1 MPAKNVV
8 KTYINNGIY
17 HIYNRGVEK
26 RKIFQD
32 KQDYNIF
39 LNYIKEYLS
48 PPPDISQLKTQFIL
62 QGETFKGLR
71 RLPRNYYKKIT
82 LIAYCL
88 LPNHFHLLIN
98 QNSTDDM
105 QEFIRSLCTRY
116 SIYFNKKYDRV
127 GGLFQGPYKAVI
139 VTEDNY
145 LLHLSRYIH
154 LNPKDYTKDIIN
166 TYSSYAEYMGL
177 RRTEWVKPDIVL
189 GFFNNPA
196 TQELIKTNNY
206 RDFVEKYIKD
216 SEAILG
222 NMTLE

>member
-1 MPAKNVV
+1 M
-8 KTYINNGIY
+8 
-17 HIYNRGVEK
+17 
-26 RKIFQD
+26 
-32 KQDYNIF
+32 
-39 LNYIKEYLS
+39 
-48 PPPDISQLKTQFIL
+48 
-62 QGETFKGLR
+62 
-71 RLPRNYYKKIT
+71 T